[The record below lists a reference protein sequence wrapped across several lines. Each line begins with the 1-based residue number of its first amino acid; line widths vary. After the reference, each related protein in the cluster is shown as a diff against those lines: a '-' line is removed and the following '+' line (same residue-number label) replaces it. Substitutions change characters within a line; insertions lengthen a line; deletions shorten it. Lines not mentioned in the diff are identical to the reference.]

1 MKRAEVLET
10 LELLASDQWGIITT
24 AQAQREG
31 ISRLNL
37 SRLADQGV
45 IRRARRGV
53 YLLPS
58 HAESSSSDI
67 QAAWLSL
74 EPQLFAD
81 ERWEAENP
89 CVVSHQSAAQIH
101 RIGRLIPLKHTFSI
115 AGQKRATQTDVEIL
129 DERPLAPDDVVSIGG
144 LPVTSIERTIGDLA
158 EAQIER
164 QYLAEL
170 VADGL
175 ILGGNRFTEMAAK
188 LEPFARNYQANSG
201 ADLVKQLNSEAAT
214 TDFRRKLLEQL
225 RDLMELADAAELLA
239 ADDSAD
245 AETFKS
251 RAEALLNDLNEVLG
265 GRKDIGDIGTPS
277 EEEAHLERR

>member
-31 ISRLNL
+31 ISRLHL

-81 ERWEAENP
+81 ERWEADNP
-89 CVVSHQSAAQIH
+89 CVVSHQSAAEIH
-101 RIGRLIPLKHTFSI
+101 GIGRLIPSKHTFST
-115 AGQKRATQTDVEIL
+115 AGKKRAVQDHVEIL
-129 DERPLAPDDVVSIGG
+129 AERSLEPDDVVSVGG
-144 LPVTSIERTIGDLA
+144 LPVTSIERTVADLA
-158 EAQIER
+158 ESQIER

-175 ILGGNRFTEMAAK
+175 ILGGNQFSGMAAK

-201 ADLVKQLNSEAAT
+201 AELVKALNGEAT
-214 TDFRRKLLEQL
+214 TTESRRKLLEQL
-225 RDLMELADAAELLA
+225 RDLVQLADASEMFA
-239 ADDSAD
+239 AYDSAD
-245 AETFKS
+245 DETFKFL
-251 RAEALLNDLNEVLG
+251 AEQVFNSLCAFLAK
-265 GRKDIGDIGTPS
+265 RPRYIP
-277 EEEAHLERR
+277 A

>member
-24 AQAQREG
+24 AQAQRG
-31 ISRLNL
+31 DISRLHL

-74 EPQLFAD
+74 EPQLFVD

-89 CVVSHQSAAQIH
+89 CVVSHQSAAEIH
-101 RIGRLIPLKHTFSI
+101 GIGGLIPSKRTFST
-115 AGQKRATQTDVEIL
+115 AGQKRATQADVEIFS
-129 DERPLAPDDVVSIGG
+129 ERPLEPDDVVSFGG
-144 LPVTSIERTIGDLA
+144 LPVSSIERTVADLA

-175 ILGGNRFTEMAAK
+175 ILGGNQFSGMAAK

-201 ADLVKQLNSEAAT
+201 AELVKALNGEAT
-214 TDFRRKLLEQL
+214 TTESRRKLLEQL
-225 RDLMELADAAELLA
+225 RDLVQLADASDKFAAGEDLEHTVNFVAGCFNPVLAGELQ
-239 ADDSAD
+239 D
-245 AETFKS
+245 ETWDPVKQ
-251 RAEALLNDLNEVLG
+251 AW
-265 GRKDIGDIGTPS
+265 I
-277 EEEAHLERR
+277 

>member
-31 ISRLNL
+31 VSRLHL

-58 HAESSSSDI
+58 NAEGPCSDI

-74 EPQLFAD
+74 EPQFFVD
-81 ERWEAENP
+81 ERWATENL

-101 RIGRLIPLKHTFSI
+101 RIGGLIPLKHTFSV

-129 DERPLAPDDVVSIGG
+129 AERPLAPDDVVSIGG

-201 ADLVKQLNSEAAT
+201 AELVKALNGEAT
-214 TDFRRKLLEQL
+214 TTESRRKLLEQL
-225 RDLMELADAAELLA
+225 RDFVELADVAERLA

-245 AETFKS
+245 DEMFRSQAGAFLN
-251 RAEALLNDLNEVLG
+251 ALKEFLAG
-265 GRKDIGDIGTPS
+265 SQDIGVTAT
-277 EEEAHLERR
+277 EEEARFERR